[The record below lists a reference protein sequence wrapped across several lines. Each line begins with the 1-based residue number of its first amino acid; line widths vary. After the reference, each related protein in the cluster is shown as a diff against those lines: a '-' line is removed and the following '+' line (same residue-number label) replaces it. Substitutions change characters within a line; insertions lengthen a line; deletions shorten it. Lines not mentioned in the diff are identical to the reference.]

1 MKKQQFLI
9 LFAFLGLGFLS
20 LSLSTSNKVFSDKT
34 DPDNCLDDLEVPKR
48 FTPNGDGID
57 DVFTIKFPCPP
68 ESCEI
73 QLFDAAETEVFITKK
88 HIFEWNGLNKEQRPC
103 DSGIYSWKLRYMYHM
118 NYVERKGQVLL
129 LR

>member
-9 LFAFLGLGFLS
+9 LFTLLGIGFLS
-20 LSLSTSNKVFSDKT
+20 LALSAAHQD
-34 DPDNCLDDLEVPKR
+34 DPDDCLDNLEVPKR

-57 DVFTIKFPCPP
+57 DVFTINFPCPP

-88 HIFEWNGLNKEQRPC
+88 HVFEWNGLNKEQKPC
-103 DSGIYSWKLRYMYHM
+103 ESGIYSWKLRYMYHM